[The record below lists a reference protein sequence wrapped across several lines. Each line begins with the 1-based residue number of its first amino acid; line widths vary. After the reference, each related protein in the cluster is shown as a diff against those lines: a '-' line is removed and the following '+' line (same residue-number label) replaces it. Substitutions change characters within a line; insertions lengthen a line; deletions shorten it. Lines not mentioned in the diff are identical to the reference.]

1 MTERKEHT
9 NTKHRYES
17 PIELE
22 QRRIRG
28 TRKTERKTMEEV
40 ID

>member
-1 MTERKEHT
+1 MTERKEDT

-22 QRRIRG
+22 HRRIRG
-28 TRKTERKTMEEV
+28 TRRTERKTMEEV
-40 ID
+40 RD